1 MTNTASQSFTGN
13 SCTHLFGLNIHNMS
27 FAEANQHLLN
37 VAADRQH
44 PARVVVTPNVDHVVR
59 LDSQPEFKQVYS
71 TSDYIFADGMP
82 VVWASKM
89 SANPLPERVT
99 GADLFVSL
107 CKGCVEK
114 NMSIFVVGGM
124 PDQEDMLLRAFA
136 QTYPGLQVSIFC
148 PSMQFTPDGSEAD
161 TAIDLIQQAQ
171 PNIVFIC
178 LGMPKQEY
186 FAFRYRREQTSR
198 NAPLLLCVG
207 AAMEFALGQ
216 KKRAPLW
223 MQKIGMEWF
232 WRLASEPR
240 RLWQRYTTQGSKY
253 IGILLRERRVQQA
266 LRRQS

>member
-1 MTNTASQSFTGN
+1 MFFTRDNAAKHQSSEIIRPSFQAQHYDKHRIAIPHRH
-13 SCTHLFGLNIHNMS
+13 SCTRLFGLDIHNMS
-27 FAEANQHLLN
+27 FAEANQHLLD

-124 PDQEDMLLRAFA
+124 PGRKTCCCRRSPDLPGIKSFDLLPIDA
-136 QTYPGLQVSIFC
+136 IH
-148 PSMQFTPDGSEAD
+148 PDGSEAD
-161 TAIDLIQQAQ
+161 TAIA
-171 PNIVFIC
+171 
-178 LGMPKQEY
+178 
-186 FAFRYRREQTSR
+186 
-198 NAPLLLCVG
+198 
-207 AAMEFALGQ
+207 
-216 KKRAPLW
+216 
-223 MQKIGMEWF
+223 
-232 WRLASEPR
+232 
-240 RLWQRYTTQGSKY
+240 
-253 IGILLRERRVQQA
+253 
-266 LRRQS
+266 